1 MSWNGRPVRMAN
13 GACFYQRRVTGK
25 KQLAVW
31 PILKEPCCG
40 ACVQNVAGWCAI
52 GVRCRV
58 RLVVSGA
65 DRCAPGS
72 PLPDRAV
79 NFFLSYLFSDFLAVY
94 SVTHHH
100 VWRAEKP
107 FRTRR
112 PMKPRRSLEP
122 FVHVYSLATEGKNVK
137 PKIPFLEPDFLILS
151 FCFGVFYFFW
161 IHFRRAG
168 NLFGIFLLKKVFLWV
183 AVMVCRC

>member
-1 MSWNGRPVRMAN
+1 MERASGQDGN
-13 GACFYQRRVTGK
+13 GACFYKRRVTGK

-40 ACVQNVAGWCAI
+40 ACVQNVAGWCAV
-52 GVRCRV
+52 GVRYRV

-65 DRCAPGS
+65 DRCASGS
-72 PLPDRAV
+72 HLPEGAV
-79 NFFLSYLFSDFLAVY
+79 NFFLSLFLFSDFLAVY
-94 SVTHHH
+94 FVTHHH

-137 PKIPFLEPDFLILS
+137 PKTPFLEPDFLILS
-151 FCFGVFYFFW
+151 LYFGVFYFFW
-161 IHFRRAG
+161 ILFRRAG
-168 NLFGIFLLKKVFLWV
+168 KLFGIFYEKKSFYGLP
-183 AVMVCRC
+183 